1 MCQKYYFWLA
11 NFKIKLSIMLRKES
25 FQFLEQLKENNHK
38 EWMDANRQ
46 MYEAAKADYESF
58 VTQIIAGLSK
68 MEPLMSELTA
78 KQCIFRLNRDVRFS
92 NDKSPYKS
100 HFGAYFSIG
109 GKKSPHAG
117 YYLHAEPGQSFIGG
131 GCWMPEAAMLKSIRQ
146 EIDYDFDTFKSIIQ
160 DKNFKKLYPKIDGE
174 QLKKAPQGY
183 DTENPAIAYL
193 KHKSF
198 TVGHPVADKDLFS
211 KQAVDKVLS
220 SFETMKPFIDFL
232 NRSVE

>member
-1 MCQKYYFWLA
+1 MLQKETF
-11 NFKIKLSIMLRKES
+11 R
-25 FQFLEQLKENNHK
+25 FLEQLKLNNHK
-38 EWMDANRQ
+38 EWMDANRKL
-46 MYEAAKADYESF
+46 YDAAKADFESF
-58 VTQIIAGLSK
+58 VTQVITGLSK

-117 YYLHAEPGQSFIGG
+117 YYLHVEPNQSFIGG
-131 GCWMPEAAMLKSIRQ
+131 GCWMPEAAMLKAIRQ
-146 EIDYDFDTFKSIIQ
+146 EIDYDFDAFKAIIQ

-183 DTENPAIAYL
+183 EVDNPAIEFL

-198 TVGHPVADKDLFS
+198 TVGHPFADKDLLS
-211 KQAVDKVLS
+211 KQAVDKVLH
-220 SFETMKPFIDFL
+220 SFEVMKPFIDFL
-232 NRSVE
+232 NRAAE

>member
-1 MCQKYYFWLA
+1 MLQK
-11 NFKIKLSIMLRKES
+11 ET
-25 FQFLEQLKENNHK
+25 FQFLEQLKLNNNK
-38 EWMDANRQ
+38 EWMDANRKV
-46 MYEAAKADYESF
+46 YEAAKADYESF
-58 VTQIIAGLSK
+58 VTQIIGGLSK
-68 MEPLMSELTA
+68 MEPLMGELTA

-117 YYLHAEPGQSFIGG
+117 YYLHVEPGQSFIGG
-131 GCWMPEAAMLKSIRQ
+131 GCWMPEAAMLKGIRQ
-146 EIDYDFDTFKSIIQ
+146 EIDYDFDAFKAIIQ
-160 DKNFKKLYPKIDGE
+160 GKSFKKLYPKIDGE

-183 DTENPAIAYL
+183 DVENPAIEYL

-198 TVGHPVADKDLFS
+198 TVGHSVPDKEFVS

-232 NRSVE
+232 NRAVE